1 MSRPPTG
8 GVSERK
14 VMTSAESQRT
24 RAAELLSS
32 PEVSR
37 VLRAPNPAVMAT
49 VGADGA
55 PVTVAT
61 WYLWDGG
68 PALLNLDAGRAR
80 LRHLHADPRVS
91 LTVLDGSEW
100 HRHVSLRGAVTLED
114 DPGLEWIDR
123 IARHYTGRPY
133 PNRERARVNAW
144 LAIERVH
151 VWGFP
156 RLRSRGRDRA
166 PGGGDSSAGT

>member
-1 MSRPPTG
+1 MNADRTDS
-8 GVSERK
+8 
-14 VMTSAESQRT
+14 TSASGGPDRT
-24 RAAELLSS
+24 DRLLCS

-61 WYLWDGG
+61 WYLWNGG
-68 PALLNLDAGRAR
+68 PVLLNLDAGRTR
-80 LRHLHADPRVS
+80 LRHLRGDPRVS
-91 LTVLDGSEW
+91 LTVLDGVDW

-114 DPGLEWIDR
+114 DPELEWIDR
-123 IARHYTGRPY
+123 IARHYTGRAY

-144 LAIERVH
+144 LAVDRVH

-156 RLRSRGRDRA
+156 QPRPRLRHRA
-166 PGGGDSSAGT
+166 PGAGGVAGDSSAGA